1 MNEKLFENIL
11 IYDVSYIVLMGAKSW
26 RIMFDKVNELIKA
39 NDKTKY
45 FVLFSLENI
54 MLFMIELDIL

>member
-1 MNEKLFENIL
+1 MNEKLYENIL

>member
-11 IYDVSYIVLMGAKSW
+11 IYDVSYIVLMGAQSW

>member
-45 FVLFSLENI
+45 FVLLSLENI